1 MRDPRPALAWSRQR
15 ILRRMAYGC
24 WMASPQWLDVRR
36 RWHVEWALRYGD
48 EPSCVMCGGEWS
60 LTGGDLHHRT
70 YRRLGEERFED
81 LVPLDRACHD
91 LVHAVWD
98 ANPTWRRMDR
108 GLANDL
114 IIGLLRRA
122 ADRGA

>member
-1 MRDPRPALAWSRQR
+1 MRDPRPGIAWSRQR

-24 WMASPQWLDVRR
+24 WMASPEWLDVRR
-36 RWHVEWALRYGD
+36 RWHVEWTQRYDG
-48 EPSCVMCGGEWS
+48 EPSCVVCGGKWS

-70 YRRLGEERFED
+70 YRRLGAERLED
-81 LVPLDRACHD
+81 LVPLDRGCHD
-91 LVHAVWD
+91 LVHAIWD

-122 ADRGA
+122 AGRGA

>member
-1 MRDPRPALAWSRQR
+1 MRDPRPGVAWSRR
-15 ILRRMAYGC
+15 RVLRRIAYGC

-36 RWHVEWALRYGD
+36 RWHLEWVQRYGD
-48 EPSCVMCGGEWS
+48 EPSCVVCGGAWT
-60 LTGGDLHHRT
+60 LAGNDLHHRT

-81 LVPLDRACHD
+81 LVPVHRGCHD

-98 ANPTWRRMDR
+98 ANPTWQRMDR

-122 ADRGA
+122 ADPGT